1 MKHSGGTNDPDTTL
15 TRHQGGRTVPTSDR
29 RIVLVLGPG
38 RSGTSTMAGTLAM
51 SGFDVPKAI
60 AGKESNPSGFYEP
73 RWVVNFHRGLLQ
85 RADVRTLDAD
95 PDSLDQ
101 MAPVLEDPQVRAEL
115 RTWLE
120 KRLAEH
126 PRLVIK
132 DPRLVWFRDL
142 WVDVAGE
149 LGQEPG
155 FVFMLRHPSE
165 VSSSRSEYYDARE
178 VTAVGGWINVA
189 LMTERLTQGSP
200 RALVHYPQLTADWR
214 TEAGR
219 VRDLLGLTL
228 DPAPDVTPHPVD
240 DFIDPTLRRRQP
252 GWDDAQV
259 PRFLQQIGEATFQAL
274 GDLAEHGDSPERAA
288 RLDELREHYRTLH
301 SDALDLVRPH
311 TLRDRAAAV
320 KEAKRKTRAEAEKRA
335 AAARGQRAQQG
346 GRAAEDE
353 RDRLQARVRQLERSW
368 LPGALRRPLSA
379 LRRRIRS

>member
-1 MKHSGGTNDPDTTL
+1 MTDSGGTAARATEGD
-15 TRHQGGRTVPTSDR
+15 RTVPNSDR

-51 SGFDVPKAI
+51 SGFDVPRAI

-73 RWVVNFHRGLLQ
+73 RWVVNWHRSLLQ

-95 PDSLDQ
+95 PDAFDR
-101 MAPVLEDPQVRAEL
+101 MADVLADREVRTEL
-115 RTWLE
+115 RDWLAA
-120 KRLAEH
+120 RLSEH

-189 LMTERLTQGSP
+189 LMTEQLTQGSP

-214 TEAGR
+214 TEATR

-240 DFIDPTLRRRQP
+240 DFIDPTLRRRQS
-252 GWDDAQV
+252 GWDDSPV
-259 PRFLQQIGEATFQAL
+259 PAFLQELGEATFQAL
-274 GDLAEHGDSPERAA
+274 GDLADQGDSPGRAA
-288 RLDELREHYRTLH
+288 RLDALREEYLILH
-301 SDALDLVRPH
+301 QDALDLTRPH
-311 TLRDRAAAV
+311 TMRDRAAAV
-320 KEAKRKTRAEAEKRA
+320 SEARRKARTQAEERA
-335 AAARGQRAQQG
+335 AAVEPRKRAN
-346 GRAAEDE
+346 AAEL
-353 RDRLQARVRQLERSW
+353 DRLRARVRQLESSW
-368 LPGALRRPLSA
+368 IPGAARGPLSK
-379 LRRRIRS
+379 LRRRSRS

>member
-1 MKHSGGTNDPDTTL
+1 MTDSGGTTAPGPTADERGD
-15 TRHQGGRTVPTSDR
+15 RTVPTSDR

-60 AGKESNPSGFYEP
+60 AGKESNPAGFYEP
-73 RWVVNFHRGLLQ
+73 RWVVNWHKALLQ

-95 PDSLDQ
+95 PDAYDR
-101 MAPVLEDPQVRAEL
+101 MAEVLSDPEVRTEL

-120 KRLAEH
+120 ERLAEH

-142 WVDVAGE
+142 WVDVARD
-149 LGQEPG
+149 LGQDPG

-178 VTAVGGWINVA
+178 VTAVAGWINVA

-200 RALVHYPQLTADWR
+200 RALVHYPRLTADWR
-214 TEAGR
+214 TEAAR
-219 VRDLLGLTL
+219 VRDLLGLEL

-252 GWDDAQV
+252 GWEDSQV
-259 PRFLQQIGEATFQAL
+259 PAFLQDLGENAFQAL
-274 GDLAEHGDSPERAA
+274 SDLADQGDSADRAA
-288 RLDELREHYRTLH
+288 RLDAVRDAYRTLH
-301 SDALDLVRPH
+301 QDALDLTRPH
-311 TLRDRAAAV
+311 AMRDRAAAV
-320 KEAKRKTRAEAEKRA
+320 AEARRKLRAQADERA
-335 AAARGQRAQQG
+335 AAAEPRRRAD
-346 GRAAEDE
+346 AAEL
-353 RDRLQARVRQLERSW
+353 DRLRARVSQLESSW
-368 LPGALRRPLSA
+368 IPGKARGRLSR
-379 LRRRIRS
+379 LRRRS

>member
-1 MKHSGGTNDPDTTL
+1 M
-15 TRHQGGRTVPTSDR
+15 PTSDR

-60 AGKESNPSGFYEP
+60 AGRESNPAGFHEP
-73 RWVVNFHRGLLQ
+73 RWVVNFHQALLQ

-95 PDSLDQ
+95 PDSLEQ
-101 MAPVLEDPQVRAEL
+101 MAPVLEDPQVRDDL

-120 KRLAEH
+120 ERLSEH

-142 WVDVAGE
+142 WVEVAGE

-165 VSSSRSEYYDARE
+165 VSSSRAEYYDAPE

-200 RALVHYPQLTADWR
+200 RALVQYARLTADWR

-219 VRDLLGLTL
+219 VRDLLGLRL
-228 DPAPDVTPHPVD
+228 DPAPEVSPHPVD
-240 DFIDPTLRRRQP
+240 DFIDETLRRRRP
-252 GWDDAQV
+252 GWADDLV
-259 PRFLQQIGEATFQAL
+259 PKYLQELGDATFQAL
-274 GDLAEHGDSPERAA
+274 ADLADHGDSPERAA
-288 RLDELREHYRTLH
+288 RLDDLREEYRTLH
-301 SDALDLVRPH
+301 SDALHLVRAH
-311 TLRDRAAAV
+311 TQRGRAVAV
-320 KEAKRKTRAEAEKRA
+320 MAAKRKARVEADKR
-335 AAARGQRAQQG
+335 AARGQRAPQG
-346 GRAAEDE
+346 GPGADGERA
-353 RDRLQARVRQLERSW
+353 RLQARVRQLESSW
-368 LPGALRRPLSA
+368 LPGALRRPLSS

>member
-1 MKHSGGTNDPDTTL
+1 
-15 TRHQGGRTVPTSDR
+15 VPTSDR

-60 AGKESNPSGFYEP
+60 AGKESNPAGFYEP
-73 RWVVNFHRGLLQ
+73 RWVVNFHRALLQ

-95 PDSLDQ
+95 PEALEH
-101 MAPVLEDPQVRAEL
+101 MAPVLGDAEVRTEL

-120 KRLAEH
+120 ERLAEH

-142 WVDVAGE
+142 WVDVAGD

-189 LMTERLTQGSP
+189 LMTEQLTQGSP
-200 RALVHYPQLTADWR
+200 RALVHYPRLTEDWR
-214 TEAGR
+214 VEAAR
-219 VRDLLGLTL
+219 VRDQVGLRL

-240 DFIDPTLRRRQP
+240 DFIDPSLRRRQP
-252 GWDDAQV
+252 GWDDSPV
-259 PRFLQQIGEATFQAL
+259 PRFLQEVGEATFQAL
-274 GDLAEHGDSPERAA
+274 GDLADHGDSPERAA
-288 RLDELREHYRTLH
+288 RLDELRQEYRTLF

-311 TLRDRAAAV
+311 TLRDRAVAAND
-320 KEAKRKTRAEAEKRA
+320 AKGKARANAERRA
-335 AAARGQRAQQG
+335 ATQIQEVRKRTEG
-346 GRAAEDE
+346 E
-353 RDRLQARVRQLERSW
+353 RERLRARVRQLESSW
-368 LPGALRRPLSA
+368 IPGAARGRLSR
-379 LRRRIRS
+379 LRRRSRS